1 MFLTKTLEIGPFFVF
16 VSEKYF
22 SANYLAV
29 CLRELQTNVCK
40 LESRNFTLENKTER
54 NGPEVGS
61 DLYKDTDN
69 RGSYKREKL
78 EVTPGTDE
86 ISRGQIEK

>member
-1 MFLTKTLEIGPFFVF
+1 M
-16 VSEKYF
+16 
-22 SANYLAV
+22 
-29 CLRELQTNVCK
+29 
-40 LESRNFTLENKTER
+40 ENKTER